1 MIFNLNPATEVKV
14 TEDTRIAK
22 TPVAVA
28 VSATAVP
35 LLAANSNRG
44 AYSIYNPG
52 PATVFVRE
60 GAVVTATLYDFQIPA
75 GYYWKE
81 DFPGSPRYLGAIAGI
96 TASGTSTVLVAE
108 GNLA

>member
-1 MIFNLNPATEVKV
+1 MLFNLNPATEIKI
-14 TEDTRIAK
+14 TEDTRTAK
-22 TPVAVA
+22 TTTSVAVTT
-28 VSATAVP
+28 TAIP
-35 LLAANSNRG
+35 LLAANATRG

-96 TASGTSTVLVAE
+96 TASGTSNVLVSE
-108 GNLA
+108 GNLS